1 MASGKAFSIT
11 AVLLLLASSS
21 LSPVLGFGP
30 FVINSPSQ
38 QQQKSQSRRCQIP
51 TISTPT
57 AASRSFTIR
66 MLMMTNNDDEESSSS
81 EGSNKAAEDHDN
93 TSKTS
98 SSNNISEATAGGGT
112 IAISSA
118 KSAADAAEQS
128 TTTTTT
134 TTTSS
139 NNSKS
144 PSKTGFSLILLPTL
158 LLKFTIVLIVKF
170 ATDVVV
176 YPLLYLY
183 RWGRMGKKRIVRNV
197 RRLFGKGSEGEGG
210 INGGEKVNGDSA

>member
-1 MASGKAFSIT
+1 MATGKLFSII
-11 AVLLLLASSS
+11 AASLVLLLASS
-21 LSPVLGFGP
+21 LLPVLGFGP
-30 FVINSPSQ
+30 FVINSSSP
-38 QQQKSQSRRCQIP
+38 QQKSQSKRCQIP

-66 MLMMTNNDDEESSSS
+66 MTNNDDEESSSS
-81 EGSNKAAEDHDN
+81 DGNKAAEDHDN

-98 SSNNISEATAGGGT
+98 SSSISEATAGGGT

-128 TTTTTT
+128 TTSTSTTAT
-134 TTTSS
+134 S

-176 YPLLYLY
+176 YPLLYLW
-183 RWGRMGKKRIVRNV
+183 RWGRMGKKKVVKGIK
-197 RRLFGKGSEGEGG
+197 RLFGKEEDV
-210 INGGEKVNGDSA
+210 INGGEKVNGEK

>member
-1 MASGKAFSIT
+1 
-11 AVLLLLASSS
+11 
-21 LSPVLGFGP
+21 
-30 FVINSPSQ
+30 
-38 QQQKSQSRRCQIP
+38 
-51 TISTPT
+51 
-57 AASRSFTIR
+57 
-66 MLMMTNNDDEESSSS
+66 MMTNNDDEESSSS
-81 EGSNKAAEDHDN
+81 DSSSNKAAEDHDN
-93 TSKTS
+93 SSQTS
-98 SSNNISEATAGGGT
+98 SSNISEATAGGGT

-128 TTTTTT
+128 ISTTSTTT

-183 RWGRMGKKRIVRNV
+183 RWGRMGKKRIVRGI
-197 RRLFGKGSEGEGG
+197 RRMFGKGSGEEGE
-210 INGGEKVNGDSA
+210 INGGVKVNGDSA

>member
-1 MASGKAFSIT
+1 
-11 AVLLLLASSS
+11 
-21 LSPVLGFGP
+21 
-30 FVINSPSQ
+30 
-38 QQQKSQSRRCQIP
+38 
-51 TISTPT
+51 
-57 AASRSFTIR
+57 
-66 MLMMTNNDDEESSSS
+66 MMSNNDDEESSSLS
-81 EGSNKAAEDHDN
+81 DSSNKAAEDHDN

-98 SSNNISEATAGGGT
+98 SSSNISEATAGGGT

-128 TTTTTT
+128 TPTTST

-183 RWGRMGKKRIVRNV
+183 RWGRVGKQRIVRNV
-197 RRLFGKGSEGEGG
+197 GRLFGKGSSGEEEGG
-210 INGGEKVNGDSA
+210 INGGVKVNGDSA

>member
-1 MASGKAFSIT
+1 MATGKVFSII
-11 AVLLLLASSS
+11 AASLVLLLASS

-30 FVINSPSQ
+30 FIINSPSQ
-38 QQQKSQSRRCQIP
+38 QQQQKSQSRCQIP

-66 MLMMTNNDDEESSSS
+66 MSMMTNNDDEESSSS
-81 EGSNKAAEDHDN
+81 DSSNKAAEDHDN
-93 TSKTS
+93 TSKS
-98 SSNNISEATAGGGT
+98 SNISEATAGGGT

-118 KSAADAAEQS
+118 KSAADAAKQS
-128 TTTTTT
+128 TTTTTNT
-134 TTTSS
+134 AATS
-139 NNSKS
+139 NKSKS

-183 RWGRMGKKRIVRNV
+183 RWGRMGKKKIVRSV
-197 RRLFGKGSEGEGG
+197 GRLFGKGSGEEEEG
-210 INGGEKVNGDSA
+210 INGVKVNGDSA

>member
-1 MASGKAFSIT
+1 MATGKLFSII
-11 AVLLLLASSS
+11 AASLVLLLASS

-30 FVINSPSQ
+30 FIINSPS

-66 MLMMTNNDDEESSSS
+66 MANNDDEESSSS
-81 EGSNKAAEDHDN
+81 NGNKEAAEDHDN
-93 TSKTS
+93 ISKTS
-98 SSNNISEATAGGGT
+98 SSSISEATAGGGT

-118 KSAADAAEQS
+118 KAAADAAEQS
-128 TTTTTT
+128 TSTTTAT
-134 TTTSS
+134 S

-176 YPLLYLY
+176 YPLLYLW
-183 RWGRMGKKRIVRNV
+183 RWGRMGKKKVVKGIK
-197 RRLFGKGSEGEGG
+197 RLFGKEDV